1 MPMRHTNILLA
12 AMLCVSCTPVAVSST
27 DSLQSTLAAFE
38 NDAHDDLHS
47 VIVIQGGRTRAEH
60 YYHGAD
66 PQTLVDIRSAGK
78 SVTSLLLGVA
88 LDQGAIKSLDAPV
101 QRYWTDAAGSAVG
114 SVRLENLLT
123 MRSGL
128 AADDDV
134 DGLPGNEDRMDDADD
149 PLSFA
154 RSIPSVEPE
163 GSRYR
168 YNSLAAYVTGV
179 VIAQATGRNLE
190 EFARKFLFE
199 PLGMKRWEWQEDRSG
214 QTKGQGNLFLTAR
227 DFARIGQ
234 LVLGDGV
241 YEGKRIVSRRWI
253 EQSLRPRVDISASD
267 PFATGY
273 GYYWYHRTY
282 PVRGRP
288 TDVYFAS
295 GNGGNKIYVIPD
307 LDMVVSIL
315 SRAYGEGRGQRRSEA
330 ILKAV
335 LANVRPL

>member
-1 MPMRHTNILLA
+1 
-12 AMLCVSCTPVAVSST
+12 MLCISCAPVDVSST
-27 DSLQSTLAAFE
+27 DSLQSALTAFE

-47 VIVIQGGRTRAEH
+47 VIVIQRGRTLAEH

-66 PQTLVDIRSAGK
+66 PQALVDIRSAGK

-88 LDQGAIKSLDAPV
+88 LDQEAVKSLDDPV

-114 SVRLENLLT
+114 SVRLDNLLT

-134 DGLPGNEDRMDDADD
+134 DGLPGNEDRMDDAED

-154 RSIPSVEPE
+154 RSIPTVEPE

-168 YNSLAAYVTGV
+168 YNSLAAYVIGV
-179 VIAQATGRNLE
+179 VIGRATGGNLE
-190 EFARKFLFE
+190 AFARKSLFE
-199 PLGMKRWEWQEDRSG
+199 PLGIQRWEWQEDRVG

-234 LVLGDGV
+234 LVLADGV
-241 YEGKRIVSRRWI
+241 YEGKQIVSRRWI

-273 GYYWYHRTY
+273 GYYWYQQTY

-288 TDVYFAS
+288 IDVYFAS
-295 GNGGNKIYVIPD
+295 GNGGNKIYVIPN

-315 SRAYGEGRGQRRSEA
+315 SRAYGQGRGQRRSET